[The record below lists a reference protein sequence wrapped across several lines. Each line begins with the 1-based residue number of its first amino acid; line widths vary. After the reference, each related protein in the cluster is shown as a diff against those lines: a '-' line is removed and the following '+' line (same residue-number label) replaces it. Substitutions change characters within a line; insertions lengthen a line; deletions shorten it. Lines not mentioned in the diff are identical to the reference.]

1 MEVISKAGDQGFNL
15 LMDIKGASTDASR
28 GVPSLIT
35 HSFPGSDLRS
45 RVAPST
51 GHRTPSFHGLNCFQT
66 LTACHL
72 QLRQSSNTEPRDA
85 GAFMA
90 HECLIFVSGERGFLV
105 NPPLFSLHSL
115 LSLSC
120 GSSLMKLSRTRTCKM
135 SIHCSRAAAALVSVC
150 LCTQTQCLA
159 SWKAVT
165 FSSSLLLTR
174 ALCRHVLRHVSR
186 RYEFVRLSD

>member
-1 MEVISKAGDQGFNL
+1 MEVISKAGDQGFNR

-115 LSLSC
+115 LSL
-120 GSSLMKLSRTRTCKM
+120 LRLLANEALENTHMQNVYPLFA
-135 SIHCSRAAAALVSVC
+135 CSRCTRICVSVY
-150 LCTQTQCLA
+150 
-159 SWKAVT
+159 SD
-165 FSSSLLLTR
+165 S
-174 ALCRHVLRHVSR
+174 VSR
-186 RYEFVRLSD
+186 